1 VVWRTATGEEAAE
14 LPKRSG
20 LNQTAQPSSGA
31 PEVNGAPASPAGPQ
45 RRPDA
50 QRRPTVPER
59 KRVGPIG
66 AAVRKAWI
74 VFVILAVIA
83 VSGFCVLRLR
93 SFFGDHDTRGIG
105 DSSLDDI
112 KPFNPKHV
120 VYRVF
125 GSGTT
130 ANINYLDINAQPR
143 RIDNVPLPWTLSVTT
158 TLPSVSVNVV
168 AQTDGD
174 QIGCQIIVN
183 DVVKDERS
191 ITGVNA
197 ETFCIVKSA

>member
-1 VVWRTATGEEAAE
+1 VPKIAVADTA
-14 LPKRSG
+14 KR
-20 LNQTAQPSSGA
+20 
-31 PEVNGAPASPAGPQ
+31 
-45 RRPDA
+45 
-50 QRRPTVPER
+50 
-59 KRVGPIG
+59 I
-66 AAVRKAWI
+66 WI
-74 VFVILAVIA
+74 VLVIA
-83 VSGFCVLRLR
+83 VVIAVAAFCVLRLR
-93 SFFGDHDTRGIG
+93 SFFGNHDTSGIG
-105 DSSLDDI
+105 NSSLDDI

-120 VYRVF
+120 VYKVY
-125 GSGTT
+125 GSGAT

-143 RIDNVPLPWTLSVTT
+143 RADNVPLPWTLSVTT

-174 QIGCQIIVN
+174 EISCQIIVN

>member
-1 VVWRTATGEEAAE
+1 VA
-14 LPKRSG
+14 K
-20 LNQTAQPSSGA
+20 A
-31 PEVNGAPASPAGPQ
+31 PVANA
-45 RRPDA
+45 
-50 QRRPTVPER
+50 V
-59 KRVGPIG
+59 KRVWVALVIVVVV
-66 AAVRKAWI
+66 AVAG
-74 VFVILAVIA
+74 FV
-83 VSGFCVLRLR
+83 VLRLR
-93 SFFGDHDTRGIG
+93 SFFGDHDPQGISS
-105 DSSLDDI
+105 SSLDDI

-120 VYRVF
+120 VYKVY
-125 GSGTT
+125 GSGAT

-143 RIDNVPLPWTLSVTT
+143 RVDNVPLPWTLSVTT

>member
-1 VVWRTATGEEAAE
+1 MAKTSVQRGEA
-14 LPKRSG
+14 
-20 LNQTAQPSSGA
+20 
-31 PEVNGAPASPAGPQ
+31 
-45 RRPDA
+45 
-50 QRRPTVPER
+50 
-59 KRVGPIG
+59 I
-66 AAVRKAWI
+66 WI
-74 VFVILAVIA
+74 VTRHRRRGRG
-83 VSGFCVLRLR
+83 SGFLCDFASARP
-93 SFFGDHDTRGIG
+93 FGDHDNAWDFGS
-105 DSSLDDI
+105 SSLDDI

-120 VYRVF
+120 VYKVY

-158 TLPSVSVNVV
+158 TLPSVSINVV

-174 QIGCQIIVN
+174 QIGCRIIVN

>member
-1 VVWRTATGEEAAE
+1 VQADGRLAARLAE
-14 LPKRSG
+14 GDRVAK
-20 LNQTAQPSSGA
+20 A
-31 PEVNGAPASPAGPQ
+31 PVANA
-45 RRPDA
+45 
-50 QRRPTVPER
+50 V
-59 KRVGPIG
+59 KRV
-66 AAVRKAWI
+66 WI
-74 VFVILAVIA
+74 VLVIVLVIA
-83 VSGFCVLRLR
+83 VAGFCVLRLR
-93 SFFGDHDTRGIG
+93 SFFGNHDTSGIG
-105 DSSLDDI
+105 NSSLDDI

-120 VYRVF
+120 VYKVY
-125 GSGTT
+125 GSGAT

>member
-1 VVWRTATGEEAAE
+1 VATT
-14 LPKRSG
+14 S
-20 LNQTAQPSSGA
+20 
-31 PEVNGAPASPAGPQ
+31 VASA
-45 RRPDA
+45 
-50 QRRPTVPER
+50 V
-59 KRVGPIG
+59 KRVWVALVIVVVV
-66 AAVRKAWI
+66 AVA
-74 VFVILAVIA
+74 
-83 VSGFCVLRLR
+83 GFCVLRLR
-93 SFFGDHDTRGIG
+93 SFFGDHDSRGIG
-105 DSSLDDI
+105 SSSLDDI

-120 VYRVF
+120 VYKVY
-125 GSGTT
+125 GSGAT

>member
-1 VVWRTATGEEAAE
+1 MAKIAVADTA
-14 LPKRSG
+14 KRM
-20 LNQTAQPSSGA
+20 
-31 PEVNGAPASPAGPQ
+31 
-45 RRPDA
+45 
-50 QRRPTVPER
+50 
-59 KRVGPIG
+59 
-66 AAVRKAWI
+66 WI
-74 VFVILAVIA
+74 LLVIA
-83 VSGFCVLRLR
+83 VVIAVAAFCVLRLR
-93 SFFGDHDTRGIG
+93 SFFGNHDTSGIG
-105 DSSLDDI
+105 NSSLDDI

-120 VYRVF
+120 VYKVY
-125 GSGTT
+125 GSGAT

>member
-1 VVWRTATGEEAAE
+1 VPKIAVAETA
-14 LPKRSG
+14 K
-20 LNQTAQPSSGA
+20 
-31 PEVNGAPASPAGPQ
+31 
-45 RRPDA
+45 
-50 QRRPTVPER
+50 
-59 KRVGPIG
+59 KM
-66 AAVRKAWI
+66 WI
-74 VFVILAVIA
+74 VLVIGVVIA
-83 VSGFCVLRLR
+83 VAAFCVLRLR
-93 SFFGDHDTRGIG
+93 TFFGNHDSSGIG
-105 DSSLDDI
+105 NSSLDDI

-120 VYRVF
+120 VYKVY
-125 GSGTT
+125 GSGAT

-143 RIDNVPLPWTLSVTT
+143 RADNVSLPWTLSVTT

-174 QIGCQIIVN
+174 EIGCQIIVN

>member
-1 VVWRTATGEEAAE
+1 VA
-14 LPKRSG
+14 K
-20 LNQTAQPSSGA
+20 A
-31 PEVNGAPASPAGPQ
+31 PVANA
-45 RRPDA
+45 
-50 QRRPTVPER
+50 V
-59 KRVGPIG
+59 KRVWV
-66 AAVRKAWI
+66 ALVI
-74 VFVILAVIA
+74 VVVVVVAGFV
-83 VSGFCVLRLR
+83 VLRLR
-93 SFFGDHDTRGIG
+93 SFFGNHDTSGIG
-105 DSSLDDI
+105 NSSLDDI

-120 VYRVF
+120 VYKVY
-125 GSGTT
+125 GSGAT

-143 RIDNVPLPWTLSVTT
+143 RVDNVPLPWTLSVTT

-168 AQTDGD
+168 AQTEGD